1 MKILWRS
8 YVIQLL
14 SQPHQV
20 SLYKVSEIG
29 LSDPKKCFFYYHIHG
44 VTKSQTQLKQPRR
57 ANIVHISLNKRS
69 IFHINVNKAI
79 RKSFPVTK
87 KNL

>member
-14 SQPHQV
+14 SQPYQV

-44 VTKSQTQLKQPRR
+44 ATKSQT
-57 ANIVHISLNKRS
+57 
-69 IFHINVNKAI
+69 
-79 RKSFPVTK
+79 
-87 KNL
+87 